1 MPSDFHNTNYS
12 RKCVLKTIG
21 EYLPHVSNDNPWKN
35 RKMFLYSLW
44 LKTYS
49 VRWNEFGG
57 EPESDIKKWIRQ
69 IITRILERIF
79 NLGCHIQ
86 FYPKS
91 KFGAFVIQCLV
102 EKINSRLFSGKEPF
116 SHINEYCLII
126 KLVFIFLPKDTVKRE
141 LKFK

>member
-49 VRWNEFGG
+49 VRLMEFGG
-57 EPESDIKKWIRQ
+57 ESESDIKKKKNQ
-69 IITRILERIF
+69 TNNHKAF
-79 NLGCHIQ
+79 GKDIQ
-86 FYPKS
+86 FKLSHSIIS
-91 KFGAFVIQCLV
+91 KI
-102 EKINSRLFSGKEPF
+102 
-116 SHINEYCLII
+116 
-126 KLVFIFLPKDTVKRE
+126 
-141 LKFK
+141 